1 MYELRYMYL
10 TTTSCVGRVKL
21 VLPVPKMKLTIYIWF
36 SLVLVPCLAYE
47 TYFEEDSG
55 NSLISLKQNGI
66 TKSESAKK
74 IGTMV
79 AVATIGAVIVLIGTI
94 QPLLLLV
101 PLVIAWFGVTL
112 FLTFITLGFSYDSP
126 HRPQILPIPIEFIL
140 LFVPMLFVSP
150 LYALYIL
157 STIIENHFDTPRHV
171 TMINYDSIQ

>member
-1 MYELRYMYL
+1 MIYELRYMYL

-21 VLPVPKMKLTIYIWF
+21 DLPVPKMKLTIYIWF
-36 SLVLVPCLAYE
+36 SLVLLPCLAYE

-79 AVATIGAVIVLIGTI
+79 AVATVGAVIVLIGTI

-101 PLVIAWFGVTL
+101 PLVIAWIGISLGLALMFSQGNDPGDLMPLVFPL
-112 FLTFITLGFSYDSP
+112 FFAGALVGSP
-126 HRPQILPIPIEFIL
+126 F
-140 LFVPMLFVSP
+140 F
-150 LYALYIL
+150 ALYMMLQVAIAG
-157 STIIENHFDTPRHV
+157 HF
-171 TMINYDSIQ
+171 

>member
-1 MYELRYMYL
+1 
-10 TTTSCVGRVKL
+10 
-21 VLPVPKMKLTIYIWF
+21 MKLAIYIWF
-36 SLVLVPCLAYE
+36 SLVLIPCLAYE
-47 TYFEEDSG
+47 TYHDEEDSG